1 MNLSMGDQLE
11 RREQRVPAL
20 NRAQPFAELGPVQSV
35 PKPLDQIHTLMQ
47 DRNDHGRFVLAA
59 QAKSIVVFAS

>member
-1 MNLSMGDQLE
+1 MAGATGSCLDG
-11 RREQRVPAL
+11 
-20 NRAQPFAELGPVQSV
+20 AQPFAELGLVQSI

-47 DRNDHGRFVLAA
+47 DPHDQGWLVLAA